1 MSADGPA
8 SPRVEPSLAGRRC
21 LVTGGSRGLGRAI
34 CTALRAAGARV
45 AFTYLRAEADAVE
58 LLAELG
64 PEARAFRGSVADPAH
79 VSATVSA
86 LVAEWGGIDLLVN
99 NAGINQVL
107 PVALIEAEDWDAVM
121 NVNAK
126 GAFLFSRAV
135 LRPMIRAK
143 GGHILSIGAFS
154 EGRVVEAPVHYAASK
169 AALRGMT
176 EALAREVGRYGIQV
190 NLLAPGLLEAGQSR
204 GLPQHRLEEYLA
216 QSPLGRLIQPAEVAA
231 LVVWLASGENRHITG
246 ARIAA
251 DGGI

>member
-1 MSADGPA
+1 
-8 SPRVEPSLAGRRC
+8 
-21 LVTGGSRGLGRAI
+21 
-34 CTALRAAGARV
+34 
-45 AFTYLRAEADAVE
+45 
-58 LLAELG
+58 
-64 PEARAFRGSVADPAH
+64 
-79 VSATVSA
+79 
-86 LVAEWGGIDLLVN
+86 
-99 NAGINQVL
+99 
-107 PVALIEAEDWDAVM
+107 
-121 NVNAK
+121 
-126 GAFLFSRAV
+126 
-135 LRPMIRAK
+135 MIRAK